1 MAHGYVLSHRHVS
14 SNALLVIEEMKVAD
28 MHPAII
34 ALNERLILSHLEFL
48 NAGIRPYSYAWQNF
62 ARLAWMSAARLRN
75 ARGRRISQR
84 LQALPAEAVIDRIT
98 GADIRAMIDEEHVYA
113 KEIVGNDYDLVEQG
127 GPMDITRITSDVLF
141 QEDLSELDILDQ
153 LYENKDV

>member
-1 MAHGYVLSHRHVS
+1 
-14 SNALLVIEEMKVAD
+14 MKIAD

-62 ARLAWMSAARLRN
+62 SRLAWMSAARLRN
-75 ARGRRISQR
+75 ARGRRIKQR

-98 GADIRAMIDEEHVYA
+98 GDDIRAMIAEEHAYA

-127 GPMDITRITSDVLF
+127 GESMEIAGLPDVLF
-141 QEDLSELDILDQ
+141 GDAKIVVQEQLEDLSEIDVLEQ
-153 LYENKDV
+153 LYGNKDV